1 MKKLIA
7 FVILYSSFVILLCPG
22 AKAQWEGAEVQ
33 RLTYNNL
40 RNKVKGLYIQ
50 EDDKLLL
57 FYRQKGFDSLSW
69 TYRDTLFLMTKEKGG
84 EWSQPEEIGN
94 SSLVARL
101 YRKCLTYDARTDI
114 THMIYQ
120 RVMPLDYD
128 TMYYTSS
135 ELPDWQL
142 VTIDS
147 LSNEYMAD
155 YSPVHIGFDTLGNIH
170 LAWNVDF
177 DSVGVGPM
185 AYHWYR
191 VMYANNSTGEW
202 VKQQVSEPIC
212 LYFSKSSPPHLA
224 VQKNGTPH
232 IVYHGQPCYLECVSF
247 YVRNDSLNSTNWITD
262 TVPKP
267 SRPLWFYWASHIK
280 VDVSDRV
287 HLLTGGCIDYDCP
300 WPDMK
305 RTFYYYKQ
313 AEDSIWQGEEQI
325 PDTALGDRL
334 PAGYRQLVIDQ
345 QGIPYVSY
353 LSSDGRVYFTD
364 RKQGGWRVPY
374 LLVNWREDPDSVV
387 SAEPFHFV
395 LDSQGKGHGAFSGAN
410 MWHAANDDSLEIYY
424 FFSSSSHV
432 DTGEDYK
439 VFHFNLFQNYPN
451 PFNSVTSIQ
460 YTVAGSQT
468 KTADSRQPTAD
479 GSPIHTTHGKAVDG
493 SQFIVHS
500 PIHTTLKIYNILGKE
515 VRELVNTTQSTGR
528 YTITWD
534 GRNNEGKEVASG
546 IYFYV
551 LRAGESKEVKKMLLI
566 K

>member
-7 FVILYSSFVILLCPG
+7 FVIFYSFLWILWTFVILCPSTE
-22 AKAQWEGAEVQ
+22 AQWEGAQIQ
-33 RLTYNNL
+33 RLTFDSL
-40 RNKVKGLYIQ
+40 PNKVIGLYI
-50 EDDKLLL
+50 DDQDELHL
-57 FYRQKGFDSLSW
+57 FYSEGV
-69 TYRDTLFLMTKEKGG
+69 RDTATGFVYGSTIMYRTKEQGG

-94 SSLVARL
+94 SSFVAGL

-120 RVMPLDYD
+120 RVMSLDYD
-128 TMYYTSS
+128 TMYYTNS

-224 VQKNGTPH
+224 VQKNGTAH
-232 IVYHGQPCYLECVSF
+232 IVYHGEPCDLECVL
-247 YVRNDSLNSTNWITD
+247 YYARNDSLNSTNWITD

-267 SRPLWFYWASHIK
+267 SRPLWHYWASHIK

-313 AEDSIWQGEEQI
+313 AEDSTWQGEEQI
-325 PDTALGDRL
+325 PDTALGERL
-334 PAGYRQLVIDQ
+334 PFGNRRLFIDQ

-353 LSSDGRVYFTD
+353 LCSSGEVYFTD
-364 RKQGGWRVPY
+364 RKQGSWRVPY
-374 LLVNWREDPDSVV
+374 FLVSWREDPDSVV
-387 SAEPFHFV
+387 AVEAFNFV

-410 MWHAANDDSLEIYY
+410 MWHAANYDSLEIYY
-424 FFSSSSHV
+424 FSSSSSEV
-432 DTGEDYK
+432 DTEEDYK

-451 PFNSVTSIQ
+451 PFNSSTIITYEILEEENV
-460 YTVAGSQT
+460 
-468 KTADSRQPTAD
+468 
-479 GSPIHTTHGKAVDG
+479 
-493 SQFIVHS
+493 
-500 PIHTTLKIYNILGKE
+500 TLKIHDILGRE
-515 VRELVNTTQSTGR
+515 VRGLVNRPQKAGH
-528 YTITWD
+528 YKVNWD
-534 GRNNEGKEVASG
+534 GKNNQGKEVASG
-546 IYFYV
+546 IYFYQLTV
-551 LRAGESKEVKKMLLI
+551 RQAHRPEQSRGKAGNYNQTKKLVLI

>member
-1 MKKLIA
+1 MKRVIA
-7 FVILYSSFVILLCPG
+7 FIILYSSFVILCLST
-22 AKAQWEGAEVQ
+22 KAQWEGAQVQ

-40 RNKVKGLYIQ
+40 RNKVKGLYIE

-57 FYRQKGFDSLSW
+57 FYRQTGFDSLSW

-94 SSLVARL
+94 SSLVAGL
-101 YRKCLTYDARTDI
+101 YRKCLAYDARTDI

-120 RVMPLDYD
+120 RVMSLDYD

-185 AYHWYR
+185 AYNWYR

-224 VQKNGTPH
+224 VQKNGTAH
-232 IVYHGQPCYLECVSF
+232 IVYHGEPCDLECVL
-247 YVRNDSLNSTNWITD
+247 YYARNDSLNSTNWITD

-267 SRPLWFYWASHIK
+267 SRPLWHYWASHIK

-287 HLLTGGCIDYDCP
+287 HLLTVGCIEYACF
-300 WPDMK
+300 WPDKK

-325 PDTALGDRL
+325 PDTALGERL
-334 PAGYRQLVIDQ
+334 PYDFRRLFIDQ
-345 QGIPYVSY
+345 EGIPYVSY
-353 LSSDGRVYFTD
+353 ISSDQEVYFTD
-364 RKQGGWRVPY
+364 RKQGGGRVPY
-374 LLVNWREDPDSVV
+374 VLVSWREDPDSVAV
-387 SAEPFHFV
+387 EAFDFV
-395 LDSQGKGHGAFSGAN
+395 LDSQGKGHGAFYGAN
-410 MWHAANDDSLEIYY
+410 MWHAANYDSLEIYY
-424 FFSSSSHV
+424 FSSSSSDV
-432 DTGEDYK
+432 DTEEDYK
-439 VFHFNLFQNYPN
+439 VFHFNLSQNYPN

-468 KTADSRQPTAD
+468 KTADSRQPTVLP
-479 GSPIHTTHGKAVDG
+479 STPPMERRLT
-493 SQFIVHS
+493 VHS
-500 PIHTTLKIYNILGKE
+500 
-515 VRELVNTTQSTGR
+515 
-528 YTITWD
+528 
-534 GRNNEGKEVASG
+534 
-546 IYFYV
+546 
-551 LRAGESKEVKKMLLI
+551 
-566 K
+566 